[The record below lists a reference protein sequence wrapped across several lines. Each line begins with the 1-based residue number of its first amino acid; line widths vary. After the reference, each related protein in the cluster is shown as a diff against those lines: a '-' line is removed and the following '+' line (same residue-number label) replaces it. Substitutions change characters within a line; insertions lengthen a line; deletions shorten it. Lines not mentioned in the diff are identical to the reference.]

1 MNTPIKL
8 TLLVSTACLLTAGIA
23 AAQPM
28 ADLDGDGKI
37 SKYEFVT
44 EANARFESTDTNS
57 DGVITEA
64 ERQAHKDNKR
74 SEIQSKM
81 FGELDANGDGVITRS
96 EFDAKAEERHSK
108 MEEHRDINGDGVV
121 DRADR
126 DARREKFRER
136 FEKGGRDG
144 RHEGR
149 HEGRRLS
156 PDANDDGVVTRAE
169 HESAVE
175 TMFERLDVNA
185 DGFLEKGEGRKR
197 SGKRRKMFGR

>member
-1 MNTPIKL
+1 MNTRHKL
-8 TLLVSTACLLTAGIA
+8 SICASFALLLSAGTAV
-23 AAQPM
+23 AQPA

-44 EANARFESTDTNS
+44 EANDRFESTDINN
-57 DGVITEA
+57 DGVISDS
-64 ERQAHKDNKR
+64 ERQAQKENKR
-74 SEIQSKM
+74 SEVKTKV
-81 FGELDANGDGVITRS
+81 FDEFDANGDGVITRA
-96 EFDAKAEERHSK
+96 EFDAKAEERHAK
-108 MEEHRDINGDGVV
+108 MEEFRDVNDDGVV

-156 PDANDDGVVTRAE
+156 PDANNDGVVTRAE
-169 HESAVE
+169 HEAAIE
-175 TMFERLDVNA
+175 AIFDRLDVNG

-197 SGKRRKMFGR
+197 FGKRLKMFGR